1 MAAATHYRLFI
12 DGEYVDTPD
21 RYEIRNPYNND
32 VVGTVARAGEREAD
46 AAITAAARAFDE
58 TKRLTRAR
66 RAEILLAMSRGVAE
80 RQADFA
86 CNITLCTGKPLSYAR
101 AEVSRT
107 VGVLALAAE
116 EAKRFGGGYEPLD
129 LDPLHPRAVGIVE
142 RFPLGP
148 IAAIA
153 PFNFPLNLV
162 THKVAPALASGN
174 TVVAKP
180 PPQCPGPALML
191 AEIARDA
198 GLPPGAFSVISAD
211 PPVAERLA
219 TDERIKMLSFTGSAR
234 VGWSLKAKA
243 GRQRVALELGG
254 NGGLVVDED
263 ADLEFAAARAAR
275 GAFIH
280 AGQVCISVQRI
291 FVHRKVYGRFTQL
304 LVDATEDLH
313 VGDPMDENTLVGPM
327 ITREAGDRV
336 MEWIG
341 EAKNAGAGILIG
353 NRRDGSVVWPTIIEL
368 GNPALHRLRVW
379 CEEVFGPVATI
390 EAIDSFAQGIAATND
405 SPYGLQAGVF
415 TRNLDHAFAAFREI
429 DAGAV
434 IVGDTGVFRVD
445 TYPFG
450 GMKGSGLGR
459 EGVRWAMEAM
469 TDPKILV
476 MNLREPA

>member
-1 MAAATHYRLFI
+1 MGAANHYRLFI
-12 DGEYVDTPD
+12 DGEHVDTPD
-21 RYEIRNPYNND
+21 RYEVRYPYND
-32 VVGTVARAGEREAD
+32 EVVGTVARASERETD
-46 AAITAAARAFDE
+46 AAIAAAVRAFDK
-58 TKRLTRAR
+58 TKRLTRAE
-66 RAEILLAMSRGVAE
+66 RADILSAMSRAVAE
-80 RQADFA
+80 RRGELERM
-86 CNITLCTGKPLSYAR
+86 ITLCTGKPISYAC
-101 AEVSRT
+101 AEVGRT
-107 VGVLALAAE
+107 AGVLALAAE

-129 LDPLHPRAVGIVE
+129 LDPLHPHAVGIVE
-142 RFPLGP
+142 RFPIGP

-153 PFNFPLNLV
+153 PFNFPLNLM
-162 THKVAPALASGN
+162 THKVAPAIASGN

-191 AEIARDA
+191 AEIARDS
-198 GLPPGAFSVISAD
+198 GLPPGAFNVVSAD

-219 TDERIKMLSFTGSAR
+219 TDERIRMLSFTGSAR

-243 GRQRVALELGG
+243 ARQRVALELGG

-275 GAFIH
+275 GAFVH

-291 FVHRKVYGRFTQL
+291 FVHRKVYGRFTQM
-304 LVDATEDLH
+304 LVDATKDLQ

-341 EAKNAGAGILIG
+341 EAKVAGAGILTG
-353 NRRDGSVVWPTIIEL
+353 NRRDGSVVYPSIIEL

-379 CEEVFGPVATI
+379 CEEVFGPVATL
-390 EAIDSFAQGIAATND
+390 EPIDSFAEGVAATND

-415 TRNLDHAFAAFREI
+415 TRNLDHAFEAFREI

-476 MNLREPA
+476 LNLRKK